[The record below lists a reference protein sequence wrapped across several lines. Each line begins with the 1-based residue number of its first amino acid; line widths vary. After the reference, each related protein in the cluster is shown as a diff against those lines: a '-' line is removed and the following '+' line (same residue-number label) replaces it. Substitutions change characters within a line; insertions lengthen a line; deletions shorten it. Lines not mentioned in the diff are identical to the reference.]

1 MQILLT
7 GMVLSATVQLVCA
20 APAPSNFLSD
30 FLDSFKREEYTA
42 EATPS
47 IDQESTDTTFA
58 PQTSPFFPDFEL
70 AMTSANE
77 DAVRYDTQGKAL
89 SRKSLDLKK
98 YPEPWTLP
106 DIYSPQVQAVIN
118 VIDWN
123 LVPDAQVRT
132 FNSEGSIDFDSYD
145 SSKDKDCWW
154 SASNC
159 VSPKVNYLPD
169 DIYTCP
175 RKGEWGLTFDDGPFN
190 VRESEELYAAEE
202 NPFAEPE
209 LYNFLEKHNIK
220 SNLFYIGSNVAYY
233 PAAAKRAFDDGHYI
247 CSHTWS
253 HPPMTTLTNAE
264 VVAELY
270 WTLRAIKEATG
281 ITPRCWR
288 PPQGD
293 VDDRVRAIAWQ
304 MGMRTILWDKDTE
317 DWALQAPGGGSL
329 SASQVDKKFS
339 KWLREGKSQTHGTI
353 VLQHELNSATIR
365 MAEKW
370 LPKIKNNFN
379 VVPASACNDVTRPY
393 WEEDVVYP
401 AIH

>member
-220 SNLFYIGSNVAYY
+220 SNLFVS
-233 PAAAKRAFDDGHYI
+233 
-247 CSHTWS
+247 
-253 HPPMTTLTNAE
+253 
-264 VVAELY
+264 
-270 WTLRAIKEATG
+270 
-281 ITPRCWR
+281 
-288 PPQGD
+288 
-293 VDDRVRAIAWQ
+293 
-304 MGMRTILWDKDTE
+304 IL
-317 DWALQAPGGGSL
+317 
-329 SASQVDKKFS
+329 
-339 KWLREGKSQTHGTI
+339 
-353 VLQHELNSATIR
+353 LNQKLI
-365 MAEKW
+365 
-370 LPKIKNNFN
+370 
-379 VVPASACNDVTRPY
+379 
-393 WEEDVVYP
+393 
-401 AIH
+401 